1 MEELFETSQPGEST
15 KTKEVETPEVIHE
28 LAEKPEE
35 ELKQLGV
42 DDPKSF
48 KFWNSKYDKEVNPL
62 KAKVQELEQRLQEKD
77 SKVSEFETFMNA
89 IKNPPIKEE
98 PLIEPQ
104 EPTSDDPVEQL
115 DYLKK
120 LASYNKKL
128 VIKQKSEFETFRA
141 QAEKERQEKEEAQ
154 KAAQYKAFVAGK
166 FQEKGLKPE
175 EALEAINMYA
185 KVQSNPDEYFGDLVE
200 LYKFKK
206 EKNLKTKN
214 KNEQPDIPLPPGIK
228 GGTNVPTEDEA
239 KLFMGSINQRKD
251 VGLFETK

>member
-1 MEELFETSQPGEST
+1 MDELFETSQEGKS
-15 KTKEVETPEVIHE
+15 KEVEQETPEVLHE

-48 KFWNSKYDKEVNPL
+48 KYWNSKYDKEVTPL
-62 KAKVQELEQRLQEKD
+62 KAKLQELEQRLQEKD
-77 SKVSEFETFMNA
+77 SKVSEFETFMNTV
-89 IKNPPIKEE
+89 KNPPVKEE
-98 PLIEPQ
+98 PLVEPQ
-104 EPTSDDPVEQL
+104 APASDDPIEQIE
-115 DYLKK
+115 YLKK
-120 LASYNKKL
+120 LSVYNKTL
-128 VIKQKSEFETFRA
+128 VSKQKSEFDTLRSQIERD
-141 QAEKERQEKEEAQ
+141 RQEKEEAQ

-206 EKNLKTKN
+206 EKGFKSKN
-214 KNEQPDIPLPPGIK
+214 KTEQPDAPLPPGISS
-228 GGTNVPTEDEA
+228 GTNVPTKSEA
-239 KLFMGSINQRKD
+239 EEFMGSLNRRKD
-251 VGLFETK
+251 IGLFDAK